1 MASYDGFEYD
11 VLIVGSGAG
20 GGMAAHILTEAG
32 VKVLMLEAGR
42 DYDPVEETPMFME
55 NHEAPLRGSSTT
67 DKDFGYYDA
76 TIDGG
81 WSVPGEPYTNAEG
94 TTFRWW
100 RARMLGGRTNHFGR
114 YVPRFNDRD
123 FKPYTHD
130 GLGVDWPLDYAEV
143 QPWYDKCEKL
153 VGVSGNNPGIYDVP
167 DSGEGVLQPHAKPR
181 VYELL
186 VEAAC
191 KKLGLPI
198 VPMRRAVLTRAQDTR
213 EACFNATDCGRGCSI
228 GAAFQTTTSVIPWAK
243 DTGNLKVVTDAMVK
257 EVHLNDDGKASGV
270 TFVNRKTREDV
281 RVDANYVIL
290 AASACETARLM
301 LNSISEKFPS
311 GIANT
316 SGQVGRNLMDSTGAD
331 FTGYIPALEGRPKY
345 NEDGLSGNH
354 LYIPWWDYEGQD
366 NGSVKFKRGYHLE
379 IGGGFGEPSMGTGR
393 GVDGYGK
400 EAKNKLRKKY
410 GSGIYFALRGE
421 MVVNENCYCDIDP
434 TMKDKWGI
442 PVLRFH
448 WKWSDE
454 EYNQVAHGIEWT
466 EKIIKAMGGYVTSP
480 KRTPEEALLPGGLII
495 HEVGTTRMGDDP
507 ATSVTNKWG
516 QTWDVDN
523 LYIMDGGVFASNPH
537 KNCTITI
544 LTLAM
549 KNATKLAHEIKGGEI
564 NNG

>member
-11 VLIVGSGAG
+11 VVIVGSGAG
-20 GGMAAHILTEAG
+20 GGMSAHILTEAG
-32 VKVLMLEAGR
+32 VRVLMLEAGR
-42 DYDPVEETPMFME
+42 DYDPVEETPMFQM
-55 NHEAPLRGSSTT
+55 NHEAPLRGVSTP
-67 DKDFGYYDA
+67 DKEIFGYYDA
-76 TIDGG
+76 TVDGG
-81 WSVPGEPYTNAEG
+81 WWVPGEPYTKAEG
-94 TTFRWW
+94 TEFLWW
-100 RARMLGGRTNHFGR
+100 RSRMLGGRTNHFGR

-123 FKPYTHD
+123 FKPFSHD
-130 GLGVDWPLDYAEV
+130 GLGVDWPLEYEEV

-153 VGVSGNNPGIYDVP
+153 VGVSGNNPGVYDVP
-167 DSGEGVLQPHAKPR
+167 DSGEGVLQPHAQPR

-191 KKLGLPI
+191 EKLGLPI
-198 VPMRRAVLTRAQDTR
+198 VPMRRAVLTRPIDNR

-243 DTGNLKVVTDAMVK
+243 DTGNLKVVTDAMVR
-257 EVHLNDDGKASGV
+257 EVHVNDDGKASGV

-281 RVDANYVIL
+281 RVDADVVIL

-301 LNSISEKFPS
+301 LNSKSGRFPD
-311 GIANT
+311 GLANS
-316 SGQVGRNLMDSTGAD
+316 SGQVGRNLMDSTGAN
-331 FTGYIPALEGRPKY
+331 FSGHIPALRGRPRY

-379 IGGGFGEPSMGTGR
+379 IGGGFGEPGMDVGGSA
-393 GVDGYGK
+393 DGYGAS
-400 EAKNKLRKKY
+400 AKQMVRDNY
-410 GSGIYFALRGE
+410 GSNIGFYLRGE
-421 MVVNENCYCDIDP
+421 MVVNENCFCEIDP
-434 TMKDKWGI
+434 EVKDEWGI
-442 PVLRFH
+442 PVLKFH

-454 EYNQVAHGIEWT
+454 EYNQVAHGLEWSRKLIE
-466 EKIIKAMGGYVTSP
+466 AMGGYVTTS
-480 KRTPEEALLPGGLII
+480 TNNPEKALLTGGEII

-516 QTWDVDN
+516 QCWDVDN

-549 KNATKLAHEIKGGEI
+549 KNSARLAEQIRGEA
-564 NNG
+564 